1 MALATVFYE
10 YVPPANQVPNAF
22 ASFMSAYMQ
31 VRTPFTMELFR
42 ARLRAMDPSA
52 RDAYLGKLADNETE
66 VLRQIAM
73 NQRESEKNRTD
84 LDLSDKESA
93 RTAVTAEVNHATN
106 ATNASIANQRA
117 MTDLAVEDSQADTA
131 RRRMETDV
139 SLGNL
144 ESRTSRDLAQKVGP
158 KGDELLVEFEK
169 MLGSFGPKVQEAQND
184 PARLAEVLRS
194 FDQRMSDH
202 ADVVEGTLSDQELLA
217 YNRTAVARMQG
228 FTGADPG
235 KGKAGMRV
243 LVENAFPREASMAVE
258 DAPQPDPVAPLT
270 PTRGAGAPSLDR
282 LHQGVVTIGEDLRD
296 RGLGGGGT
304 KTSTTTSSSTGTGS
318 RETAPPPDPAE
329 PDFLAKP
336 DVSALRSPPPP
347 RGAASTASS
356 TTAPPPATL
365 DPSLV
370 ELLGRLERIQVER
383 ERVLSEDPLDRLG
396 GFHDPLPRSA
406 SAAAPRAAG
415 SAEERDFRKET
426 RKSDRQDTQAM
437 RESERRR
444 KQARKFAESEAG

>member
-243 LVENAFPREASMAVE
+243 LVENAFPREASLAVAPA
-258 DAPQPDPVAPLT
+258 DAPNDTVPPRNVP
-270 PTRGAGAPSLDR
+270 GAGAPSFDTVHKNVIDLA
-282 LHQGVVTIGEDLRD
+282 EDLRA
-296 RGLGGGGT
+296 RGLTGGGGAR
-304 KTSTTTSSSTGTGS
+304 TSTTTSSGTGTGS
-318 RETAPPPDPAE
+318 RGVAPPAE
-329 PDFLAKP
+329 P

-356 TTAPPPATL
+356 TTAPPPATP
-365 DPSLV
+365 DVSIDG
-370 ELLGRLERIQVER
+370 LLGQLARIQAER
-383 ERVLSEDPLDRLG
+383 ERVLSEDPTDRLG
-396 GFHDPLPRSA
+396 GFFDPLPRGE

-426 RKSDRQDTQAM
+426 RKSDRQDTRAM